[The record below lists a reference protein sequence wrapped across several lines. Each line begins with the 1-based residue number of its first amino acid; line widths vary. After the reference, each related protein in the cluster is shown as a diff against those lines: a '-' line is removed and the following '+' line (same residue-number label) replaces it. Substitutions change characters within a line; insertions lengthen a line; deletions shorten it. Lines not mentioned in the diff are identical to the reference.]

1 MGLDARRRTA
11 IADDSID
18 GVDDSA
24 HDVDDSGS
32 ADIVPSLAEFSCQP
46 STMNWIEKQHDF
58 CIFLR
63 KTWLGTSWAL
73 WTTTETA
80 IGRVARRC
88 RRVRRRAAAPPS
100 PSRTASAAASARSR
114 SALSLSLSLSLSSF
128 STYSKL
134 STENFR
140 TQAGAT
146 AEDDAGG
153 SDGDDDDDDDDE
165 DRLVEE
171 TPATPATPSTPS
183 RRRESLPFNFPAD
196 GRGCGQRRQRRES
209 LPVLGGQPSERS
221 EGVGVGVGVLS
232 PSLSQSLSQWLVS
245 SAAALRADDLRP
257 LQLSITSMAPVLQQ
271 PIKKKDRLQETKV
284 PRRAIS

>member
-1 MGLDARRRTA
+1 MAWYELG
-11 IADDSID
+11 I
-18 GVDDSA
+18 VDDDGDGDRPRRS
-24 HDVDDSGS
+24 
-32 ADIVPSLAEFSCQP
+32 SLPAGQAPRGGATVAVE
-46 STMNWIEKQHDF
+46 D
-58 CIFLR
+58 R
-63 KTWLGTSWAL
+63 VG
-73 WTTTETA
+73 
-80 IGRVARRC
+80 GRQRSLE
-88 RRVRRRAAAPPS
+88 VRS
-100 PSRTASAAASARSR
+100 
-114 SALSLSLSLSLSSF
+114 LSLSLSLSLSSF